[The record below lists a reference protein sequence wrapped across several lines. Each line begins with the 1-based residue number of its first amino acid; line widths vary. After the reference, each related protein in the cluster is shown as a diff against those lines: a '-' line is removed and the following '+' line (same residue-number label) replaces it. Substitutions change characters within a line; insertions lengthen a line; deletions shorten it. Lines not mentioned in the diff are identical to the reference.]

1 MYIEGIILGFFLLII
16 LNGYN
21 SLYLFSFNYYDNY
34 YIYFYYCLG
43 AGIWEE
49 ILFRF
54 IIFTF
59 IYYLFK
65 KITTINISAFI
76 SISISSILFSLIH
89 YIGPYADIFSV
100 YTFII
105 RFVGGVVL
113 CLIYIKRGLG
123 ISCMTHYS
131 YDVLLLTLPL
141 I

>member
-1 MYIEGIILGFFLLII
+1 MYVEGIILGVILSYI
-16 LNGYN
+16 LNSYYSMN
-21 SLYLFSFNYYDNY
+21 YLHTFVYDD
-34 YIYFYYCLG
+34 IFILFYMCLG